1 MKFCI
6 QHPPNTHT
14 DYDYDRHQQVQLV
27 SRDEQSIL
35 IVTYAE
41 LKHCLDQA
49 FSELTA
55 NAAALP

>member
-1 MKFCI
+1 M
-6 QHPPNTHT
+6 
-14 DYDYDRHQQVQLV
+14 

-35 IVTYAE
+35 IVTYEE

-55 NAAALP
+55 NSVTLT